1 MHEGPTTSRR
11 NPGGGGRRPRRM
23 LLTQSTRTVFPTAL
37 PPSRAKHRT
46 LGKLIRSRR
55 PPRQAGNTTS
65 VSQAREPRFREAE
78 HLPRCCP
85 AREGGACSPHRAG
98 LPRARPAT
106 PTPQGYREHRG
117 QQSWTEM
124 CAQEQW
130 GGHHRG
136 VGVGRC
142 RTAGRPR
149 GRSGSEILLP
159 PDFDWLGRL
168 LELRGD
174 TRSSFPPAPGQ
185 GGENSRYHAGSVY
198 WAFTEGPA
206 QC

>member
-78 HLPRCCP
+78 HLPRRCP

-98 LPRARPAT
+98 LPRAGPAT
-106 PTPQGYREHRG
+106 PTPQGYRAHQG

-130 GGHHRG
+130 GGRHRG

-142 RTAGRPR
+142 RPPGRPR

-174 TRSSFPPAPGQ
+174 TRSSSPPAPGQ
-185 GGENSRYHAGSVY
+185 GGENSHYHAGSVY
-198 WAFTEGPA
+198 
-206 QC
+206 